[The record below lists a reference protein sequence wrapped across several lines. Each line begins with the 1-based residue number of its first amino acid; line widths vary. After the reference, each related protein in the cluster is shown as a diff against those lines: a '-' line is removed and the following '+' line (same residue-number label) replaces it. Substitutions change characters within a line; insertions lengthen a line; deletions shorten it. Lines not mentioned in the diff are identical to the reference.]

1 MPRALPL
8 VLGAVGVA
16 GALGVAAY
24 ASDQPADRTA
34 ADTRIGGMPAGGLD
48 RAGLE
53 RLLRDTVERTP
64 DALTV
69 RLGTKTVPLPVDD
82 LGVELDV
89 SATAQRALAAS
100 GHRFWQRT
108 GDPRTVEPVLTTD
121 EGELDDAVD
130 QLVVAAETKERHGAL
145 RVRDRRFEATPPTD
159 GQHVEPGTVRDA
171 LLDAVEGLPWATEL
185 TVPAVSDPAHVTL
198 AQVQE
203 VVQRANTLLEPPLR
217 LRAGENGV
225 TLSAAQL
232 AAVLELAELPQP
244 VGHGV
249 VLALRPGP
257 SRALAQELAEDLTT
271 EALEPKVD
279 APSPAALLKEKGSAT
294 WRPVPA
300 VTRVSEGGK
309 AGQEVTPEAVLEVL
323 RGLVT
328 GTTQPAARVPVPT
341 RSLPPKTSD
350 ADAARI
356 NSVLGTF
363 TTPFACC
370 QSRVRNITLMA
381 RALDGLVVAR
391 GESLSINDT
400 IGPRTREK
408 GYVEAPYIFEGELS
422 TDIGGGV
429 SQVGTTML
437 NAAFFGGL
445 QLDEHKAHSFY
456 ISRYPAG
463 REATLNYPT
472 IDVRWTNTSNGPVLV
487 RTRVTST
494 SITVT
499 LYGVDDGRVVTGTSG
514 PRQEVPGRDFRITI
528 TRTVTRPGHESETTR
543 FTTTYNKPPEDH

>member
-1 MPRALPL
+1 MPRPLPL
-8 VLGAVGVA
+8 VLGAVGLA
-16 GALGVAAY
+16 AALGVAAY

-34 ADTRIGGMPAGGLD
+34 PDTRIGGLAAGGLD

-53 RLLRDTVERTP
+53 RLLRETVEQTP

-69 RLGTKTVPLPVDD
+69 RLGTRTVPLPVED

-89 SATAQRALAAS
+89 PATAHRALTAS

-121 EGELDDAVD
+121 GGELDAAVER
-130 QLVVAAETKERHGAL
+130 LVAAAETKERHGAL
-145 RVRDRRFEATPPTD
+145 RLHDGRFQATPPSD
-159 GQHVEPGTVRDA
+159 GQHVEPDAVRTA
-171 LLDAVEGLPWATEL
+171 LLDAVEGLPWASDL

-198 AQVQE
+198 AQVQDQ
-203 VVQRANTLLEPPLR
+203 VRRANALLEPPLR
-217 LRAGENGV
+217 LRAGDNEV
-225 TLSAAQL
+225 TVSATQL

-244 VGHGV
+244 VGHGI
-249 VLALRPGP
+249 VLSLRPDP
-257 SRALAQELAEDLTT
+257 SRALAKDLAEDLTT
-271 EALEPKVD
+271 EAREPQVD
-279 APSPAALLKEKGSAT
+279 APTPQALLRAKGSAT

-300 VTRVSEGGK
+300 VTRVAQGGK
-309 AGQEVTPEAVLEVL
+309 DGQEVTPEAVLEVL

-328 GTTQPAARVPVPT
+328 GTTQSAARVRVPT
-341 RSLPPKTSD
+341 RSLPPRTSD
-350 ADAARI
+350 ADASRI

-370 QSRVRNITLMA
+370 QPRVRNITLMA
-381 RALDGLVVAR
+381 RALDGTVVAR
-391 GESLSINDT
+391 GEQLSINDT
-400 IGPRTREK
+400 VGPRTREK

-472 IDVRWTNTSNGPVLV
+472 IDVRWTNTSDGPVLV

-494 SITVT
+494 SLTVT

-514 PRQEVPGRDFRITI
+514 PRQPVPGRDFRITI
-528 TRTVTRPGHESETTR
+528 TRTVTRPGHASETTR